1 MSKLTIWVITALV
14 LVTGFSL
21 IERELKAQT
30 AAEPASP
37 AITKMRNMVAD
48 ADLPKTVMREKIVL
62 GLGCFWGAEKRF
74 EAMPGVIN
82 VISGYADGRG
92 FEPTYRNITKAV
104 HRFNPDNYAEVIQ
117 VEFNPQL
124 ISVETLL
131 RAFYEMHNP
140 TQKNGQGNDIGTQYR
155 STILTTNEEQKDIAY
170 QLTALYQK
178 ALTENGYGPITTS
191 IKPLENFTAAEEY
204 HQDYIAKNPNG
215 YCPDHSTGVKFD
227 GTQTKIADLD
237 NSSILEGKHIVII
250 DAPDCPYCEKFKAD
264 VANEYSGSVPMHFRR
279 SEQLT
284 GLTVTSPTWATP
296 TLLFMQD
303 GKEIHGVQ
311 GYVGPEQFY
320 RLLGAFKLG
329 ESEAFNVAFNKG
341 TDSRFCKQYEQFKN
355 VGEGVFIDTLS
366 GDPLFDTDYQFN
378 SGTGWLS
385 FTEAIAGNVT
395 YHEDLSLG
403 MRRTEIKAKTSGI
416 HLGHV
421 FDDGP
426 NGKPRYCINAT
437 VLEFIPRNEEKT

>member
-155 STILTTNEEQKDIAY
+155 STILTTNEAQKDIAY

-284 GLTVTSPTWATP
+284 GLTVTS
-296 TLLFMQD
+296 
-303 GKEIHGVQ
+303 
-311 GYVGPEQFY
+311 
-320 RLLGAFKLG
+320 LLGRPLHSCLCKMVRKSMAFRVM
-329 ESEAFNVAFNKG
+329 SAQ
-341 TDSRFCKQYEQFKN
+341 SS
-355 VGEGVFIDTLS
+355 FIDYS
-366 GDPLFDTDYQFN
+366 GHSN
-378 SGTGWLS
+378 
-385 FTEAIAGNVT
+385 
-395 YHEDLSLG
+395 
-403 MRRTEIKAKTSGI
+403 
-416 HLGHV
+416 
-421 FDDGP
+421 
-426 NGKPRYCINAT
+426 
-437 VLEFIPRNEEKT
+437 